1 MEVTRQRLL
10 DAAERLFAANG
21 FEATSLRDV
30 TSRARANLA
39 AVNYHF
45 GSKEAL
51 VRAVFERRL
60 GEVNRRRLALLNGMG
75 RGRPASA
82 AEAASARRRPAPEQI
97 LHAFIAPTMDL
108 MKEAPHFVQ
117 LMGRCQAEP
126 DSPVHD
132 FVTSRCREVAEQF
145 RRALTAALPEVPVE
159 DLFWRMHFVMGAL
172 IHTWTC
178 HRDIERIS
186 DGRCSM
192 KDEELV
198 TRKLIEF
205 GAAGLRAPARV
216 KKRRKTAL

>member
-10 DAAERLFAANG
+10 DAAERMFAAKG

-51 VRAVFERRL
+51 IRAVFERRL
-60 GEVNRRRLALLNGMG
+60 GEVNRRRISLLGGTG
-75 RGRPASA
+75 RG
-82 AEAASARRRPAPEQI
+82 RPAPEQI

-132 FVTSRCREVAEQF
+132 FVTSRCREVADQF
-145 RRALTAALPEVPVE
+145 RRALTAALPRVPVE

-172 IHTWTC
+172 VHTWTC
-178 HRDIERIS
+178 HRDLERIS
-186 DGRCSM
+186 AGRCSM
-192 KDEELV
+192 KDEESV

-216 KKRRKTAL
+216 KKRRKSS